1 MTDKPREFMR
11 NYLALVFWLCVLAS
25 PAGAETVYVGDRF
38 EIGVHDAT
46 SIDSVILAV
55 IASGTP
61 LTVTNRD
68 GEFVEVTTPEGIK
81 GWVDARYVVAE
92 KPSVALL
99 EERDAKLKEAVRS
112 LGAAHAEIEVL
123 RQRVSELKR
132 DAATAA
138 HNAPDI
144 AKPVSLAPNA
154 DTAKLEKVNRELE
167 KSADEIRQLKSRVE
181 DLQAAQAASQAM
193 MADNATKPGEAT
205 QVMEQTVKQTMDL
218 SATMGSGVGTWTTWQ
233 WLLFGSILLL
243 AFAAGGYA
251 VDWESRRRHGG
262 FRI

>member
-1 MTDKPREFMR
+1 MTDKPREFR
-11 NYLALVFWLCVLAS
+11 GNHLALVLWLCVLAS

-55 IASGTP
+55 IPSGTP
-61 LTVTNRD
+61 LTVTSRD
-68 GEFVEVTTPEGIK
+68 GEFVEVTTQAGIK

-99 EERDAKLKEAVRS
+99 DEHDAKLKEAVRS
-112 LGAAHAEIEVL
+112 LGAARAEIEVL

-138 HNAPDI
+138 QNAPDI
-144 AKPVSLAPNA
+144 AKPVSLVPNG
-154 DTAKLEKVNRELE
+154 DSAKLEQANRELE
-167 KSADEIRQLKSRVE
+167 KAVDEIRQLKGRIE
-181 DLQAAQAASQAM
+181 DLQAAQTASQAM
-193 MADNATKPGEAT
+193 MAESPTKSGETSPVIA
-205 QVMEQTVKQTMDL
+205 QPMNQMMDL
-218 SATMGSGVGTWTTWQ
+218 SATMGNGFGAWTPWQ
-233 WLLFGSILLL
+233 WLLLGSILLL